1 MISILSA
8 IAVFFCDQ
16 KVKKKVETGELQDGE
31 QFLKNYVTIKK
42 SYNRGFVLNKFEGEP
57 KWVLAISSAVFGVLA
72 FLFFSTL
79 GRKHRKIKRFGLALA
94 LGGAASN
101 LYDRIR
107 QDKVTDFAVVRGMK
121 DIIINI
127 GDVFILLGT
136 LIALVGEAIGRD
148 S

>member
-16 KVKKKVETGELQDGE
+16 KVKKQVETGEIKDGE
-31 QFLKNYVTIKK
+31 RFFKDYVTIQK
-42 SYNRGFVLNKFEGEP
+42 SYNKGFVLNQFEESP
-57 KWVLAISSAVFGVLA
+57 KWVLVISSAVFGVLA
-72 FLFFSTL
+72 FLFTLTL
-79 GRKHRKIKRFGLALA
+79 GKKHRKIKRFGLALA

-107 QDKVTDFAVVRGMK
+107 QDQVTDFAVIKGIK
-121 DIIINI
+121 DIIVNI
-127 GDVFILLGT
+127 GDVFIVLGT
-136 LIALVGEAIGRD
+136 FIAFIGEVIGRD